1 MPIRE
6 VLLTESHWPADTSED
21 LIDVTLGD
29 LLRQGAADVP
39 DRIALVDGV
48 PDATARRRWTYAQ
61 LLDEAERIARALLQR
76 FAPGEAV
83 AVYAANSADWM
94 LLQQALS
101 LAGLLL
107 VPLNPA
113 YKADEVEVIL
123 RSSQAAGIFHDDAY
137 RGNDMSAVIE
147 QMRARL
153 DHLREAIPMSEI
165 GSLAAE
171 GTADTALPSVAPGD
185 VLQIQYTSGTT
196 GVPKGAL
203 LHHRGVVNTSRFVAQ
218 RAGFPEGG
226 VWVNAMPMF
235 HIGGA
240 AVTEIG
246 CLSRQGTFVLAPGF
260 EPGAVLELLE
270 SERGNVTLVVPTM
283 IHALLEH
290 PDFQRRD
297 LSSMRTILSGAAAVP
312 AALVHRVK
320 RELGCDFT
328 ILFGQTEI
336 NGVVCQTRIDD
347 SVEDQSETLGQP
359 LPHAEVKIIDPQGG
373 AVQPLGASGEI
384 CVRGY
389 QTMAGYHNL
398 PDATAET
405 IDADGW
411 LRMGDLGIMDERGYV
426 RIAGRLKEMIIRGG
440 MNLYPREIED
450 AILDHPAWPRSAC
463 SASRARSGERSSAR
477 SSCRV
482 TAPIRRRRRTS
493 MNIAGSGWPRTSR
506 RRCGTS
512 STRIRSPPRA
522 RSRSSSCSSR
532 SRPRSSR
539 PSRGRRRPRAHDRRP
554 PTQGARD
561 GRGP

>member
-48 PDATARRRWTYAQ
+48 PDAMARRRWTYAQ

-76 FAPGEAV
+76 FEPGEAV
-83 AVYAANSADWM
+83 AVYAANSADWV

-123 RSSQAAGIFHDDAY
+123 RSSQAVGIFHDDAY

-165 GSLAAE
+165 GSLAGE
-171 GTADTALPSVAPGD
+171 GAADTALPSVAPGD

-218 RAGFPEGG
+218 RAGFPDGG

-359 LPHAEVKIIDPQGG
+359 LPHAEVKIIDTEGG

-450 AILDHPAWPRSAC
+450 AILDHPDVAQVSVLGIPSEKWGEVVGAVVMPRDSGHPPAPQDLNDHCRERLAAHKSPALWYFVDAYPLTPSGKVQKFKLLESIQAEELTPEPWTPSA
-463 SASRARSGERSSAR
+463 G
-477 SSCRV
+477 
-482 TAPIRRRRRTS
+482 RT
-493 MNIAGSGWPRTSR
+493 
-506 RRCGTS
+506 
-512 STRIRSPPRA
+512 
-522 RSRSSSCSSR
+522 
-532 SRPRSSR
+532 
-539 PSRGRRRPRAHDRRP
+539 
-554 PTQGARD
+554 
-561 GRGP
+561 

>member
-6 VLLTESHWPADTSED
+6 VTLVESDWPADTSEQ
-21 LIDVTLGD
+21 LLDVTLGD
-29 LLRQGAADVP
+29 LLRQCAADVP

-48 PDATARRRWTYAQ
+48 PDAGARRRWTYAE
-61 LLDEAERIARALLQR
+61 LLEEAERIARALLGR

-83 AVYAANSADWM
+83 AVYATNSADWV
-94 LLQQALS
+94 LLQQGLS

-113 YKADEVEVIL
+113 YKLDEVEVIL
-123 RSSQAAGIFHDDAY
+123 RSSQAAGIFYDEAF
-137 RGNDMSAVIE
+137 RGNDMGPIVE
-147 QMRARL
+147 QLHTRL
-153 DHLREAIPMSEI
+153 DHLRETVPMSEI
-165 GSLAAE
+165 DAFAAE
-171 GTADTALPSVAPGD
+171 GTADTALPAVAPGD

-226 VWVNAMPMF
+226 VWINAMPMF

-246 CLSRQGTFVLAPGF
+246 CLSQRGTFVLAPGF
-260 EPGAVLELLE
+260 EPGAMLELIE
-270 SERGNVTLVVPTM
+270 SERGNATLVVPTM

-312 AALVHRVK
+312 AALVLRVK
-320 RELGCDFT
+320 RELACEFT

-336 NGVVCQTRIDD
+336 NGVVCQTRLDD
-347 SVEDQSETLGQP
+347 SVQDQSETLGQP
-359 LPHAEVKIIDPQGG
+359 LPHAEVRIIDPRTGE
-373 AVQPLGASGEI
+373 VQPLGVSGEI

-389 QTMAGYHNL
+389 QNMAGYHNL
-398 PDATAET
+398 PDATRET
-405 IDADGW
+405 ISADGW
-411 LRMGDLGIMDERGYV
+411 LRMGDLGIMDERGFV

-450 AILDHPAWPRSAC
+450 AILEHPGVAQVSVLGIPSEKWGEVVGAVVLSRDPAHPPAPQELNDHCRERLAAHKSPALWYFVDAYPLTPSGKIQKFKLLESIETEELTPEPWTPLA
-463 SASRARSGERSSAR
+463 AR
-477 SSCRV
+477 
-482 TAPIRRRRRTS
+482 
-493 MNIAGSGWPRTSR
+493 
-506 RRCGTS
+506 
-512 STRIRSPPRA
+512 
-522 RSRSSSCSSR
+522 
-532 SRPRSSR
+532 
-539 PSRGRRRPRAHDRRP
+539 
-554 PTQGARD
+554 
-561 GRGP
+561 